1 MQCDLPFLK
10 CGKRGHLPLV
20 PDFLLPLLSC
30 PLLLSYLLLS
40 TLFITSVNSS
50 MGLSIKGCSYNPTLS
65 IWKYEMQQETAIKT
79 LPPPSGEVS
88 YLIFSVARI
97 AA

>member
-20 PDFLLPLLSC
+20 PDFLLSPAFLPIAAFLFTAV
-30 PLLLSYLLLS
+30 Y
-40 TLFITSVNSS
+40 FITSVNSS

-88 YLIFSVARI
+88 YLIFSVARV